1 MNQVSI
7 IGNIS
12 TDVEVNT
19 TPNGKFVAK
28 FNVAVNNPF
37 NREKTSFLPVE
48 VWGKIAELTGNF
60 CVKGSKVGV
69 TGYLEVDQW
78 EKDGRKQYKTKI
90 VGNTVEFLTPKG
102 NNTPAPNN
110 SNRGDSSVPQDDPF
124 KNDRQIDID
133 DSELPF

>member
-1 MNQVSI
+1 MNNVSI

-12 TDVEVNT
+12 TDVEVTT

-60 CVKGSKVGV
+60 CTKGSKVGV

-102 NNTPAPNN
+102 NNSPAPNN
-110 SNRGDSSVPQDDPF
+110 GNRGASNAPQNDFPF
-124 KNDRQIDID
+124 SGQTDID
-133 DSELPF
+133 DSDLPF